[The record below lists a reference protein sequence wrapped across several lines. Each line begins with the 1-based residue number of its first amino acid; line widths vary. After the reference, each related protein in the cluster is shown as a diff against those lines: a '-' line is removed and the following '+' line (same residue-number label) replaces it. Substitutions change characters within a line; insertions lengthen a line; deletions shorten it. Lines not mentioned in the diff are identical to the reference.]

1 MSEKEIE
8 LRSEEVQEVMGHMP
22 NWILRWGITLFLVI
36 IIILLVGSFFFRYP
50 DTITATM
57 TLTSDN
63 PSVQVIARTNGHLTH
78 LYIEDK
84 QEVEKGDYLAVI
96 ENTAVTEDILQ
107 LRNTLIPVVNQP
119 DSALLLFNSEKELKL
134 GNAQSLYTSFM
145 RSLYDYKNYKVLNY
159 YPQKIN
165 SLRKQ
170 ISKYEIYHRNL
181 IGQEQIQQEQYRI
194 GKKQYERDSILFEE
208 GILAAADLE
217 VSRTQ
222 LLQRRTA
229 YEQLKASIDNL
240 QIQIGDLETD
250 ILDYELQRAE
260 KEKVL
265 YQNYSVAAEQLLN
278 EINNWELNYVLK
290 ASVSGTVS
298 FTQIRHVNQYVT
310 ANEIVFNIVPGKNEQ
325 LIGKALLPA
334 QRSGKVKVGQRVII
348 RFTNYP
354 DQEFGIVNGKV
365 SSISLVPNQNNYM
378 IEILLPDGLHTN
390 YKKELPFSPE
400 MEAQADIVTDDLRLI
415 ERFFMPLK
423 KIFKEGFDTEE
434 DVLANPQLS

>member
-1 MSEKEIE
+1 MPEKDIE

-22 NWILRWGITLFLVI
+22 SWILRWGITLFFVI
-36 IIILLVGSFFFRYP
+36 ILTLLIGSFFFRYP

-63 PSVQVIARTNGHLTH
+63 PAVQIIARANGRLTS

-84 QEVEKGDYLAVI
+84 QKVGSGDYLAVI

-107 LRNTLIPVVNQP
+107 LRNTLIPIVNEP
-119 DSALLLFNSEKELKL
+119 DTALLFFNAERELKL
-134 GNAQSLYTSFM
+134 GNAQSLYTNFL
-145 RSLYDYKNYKVLNY
+145 RSLYDFKNYKVLNY

-170 ISKYEIYHRNL
+170 IGKYEVYHRNL
-181 IGQEQIQQEQYRI
+181 IGQLQIQQEQYEI
-194 GKKQYERDSILFEE
+194 GKKQYDRDSILFEE

-217 VSRTQ
+217 VTRTQ
-222 LLQRRTA
+222 LLQKRTV

-240 QIQIGDLETD
+240 QIQIGDLEAD
-250 ILDYELQRAE
+250 ILDYELQQAE

-290 ASVSGTVS
+290 ASVSGIVS
-298 FTQIRHVNQYVT
+298 FTQIRYVNQYVT
-310 ANEIVFNIVPGKNEQ
+310 ANEIVFNIVPGEKEQ
-325 LIGKALLPA
+325 LIGKAMLPA

-348 RFTNYP
+348 RFTSYP
-354 DQEFGIVNGKV
+354 DQEFGIVKGQV

-400 MEAQADIVTDDLRLI
+400 MEAQADIITDDLRLI

-423 KIFKEGFDTEE
+423 KIFKEGFESQPEKIADN
-434 DVLANPQLS
+434 LL

>member
-1 MSEKEIE
+1 MPEKDIE

-22 NWILRWGITLFLVI
+22 SWILRWGITLFFVI
-36 IIILLVGSFFFRYP
+36 ILTLLIGSFFFRYP

-63 PSVQVIARTNGHLTH
+63 PAVQIIARANGRLTS

-84 QEVEKGDYLAVI
+84 QKVGSGDYLAVI

-107 LRNTLIPVVNQP
+107 LRNTLIPIVNEP
-119 DSALLLFNSEKELKL
+119 DTALLLFNVERELKL
-134 GNAQSLYTSFM
+134 GNAQSLYTNFL
-145 RSLYDYKNYKVLNY
+145 RSLYDFKNYKVLNY

-170 ISKYEIYHRNL
+170 IGKYEVYHRNL
-181 IGQEQIQQEQYRI
+181 IGQLQIQQEQYEI
-194 GKKQYERDSILFEE
+194 GKKQYDRDSILFEE

-217 VSRTQ
+217 VTRTQ
-222 LLQRRTA
+222 LLQKRTV

-240 QIQIGDLETD
+240 QIQIGDLEAD
-250 ILDYELQRAE
+250 ILDYELQQAE

-265 YQNYSVAAEQLLN
+265 YQNYSIAAEQLLN

-290 ASVSGTVS
+290 ASVSGIVS
-298 FTQIRHVNQYVT
+298 FTQIRYVNQYVT
-310 ANEIVFNIVPGKNEQ
+310 ANEIVFNIVPGEKEQ
-325 LIGKALLPA
+325 LIGKAMLPA

-348 RFTNYP
+348 RFTSYP
-354 DQEFGIVNGKV
+354 DQEFGIVKGQV

-400 MEAQADIVTDDLRLI
+400 MEAQADIITDDLRLI

-423 KIFKEGFDTEE
+423 KIFKEGFESQPEKIADN
-434 DVLANPQLS
+434 LL

>member
-1 MSEKEIE
+1 MPEKDIE

-22 NWILRWGITLFLVI
+22 SWILRWGITLFFVI
-36 IIILLVGSFFFRYP
+36 ILTLLIGSFFFRYP

-63 PSVQVIARTNGHLTH
+63 PAVQIIARANGRLTS

-84 QEVEKGDYLAVI
+84 QKVGSGDYLAVI

-107 LRNTLIPVVNQP
+107 LRNTLVPIVNEP
-119 DSALLLFNSEKELKL
+119 DTALLLFNAERELKL
-134 GNAQSLYTSFM
+134 GNAQSLYTNFL
-145 RSLYDYKNYKVLNY
+145 RSLYDFKNYKVLNY

-170 ISKYEIYHRNL
+170 IGKYEVYHRNL
-181 IGQEQIQQEQYRI
+181 IGQLQIQQEQYEI
-194 GKKQYERDSILFEE
+194 GKKQYDRDSILFEE

-217 VSRTQ
+217 VTRTQ
-222 LLQRRTA
+222 LLQKRTV

-240 QIQIGDLETD
+240 QIQIGDLEAD
-250 ILDYELQRAE
+250 ILDYELQQAE

-290 ASVSGTVS
+290 ASVSGIVS
-298 FTQIRHVNQYVT
+298 FTQIRYVNQYVT
-310 ANEIVFNIVPGKNEQ
+310 ANEIVFNIVPGEKEQ
-325 LIGKALLPA
+325 LIGKAMLPA

-348 RFTNYP
+348 RFTSYP
-354 DQEFGIVNGKV
+354 DQEFGIVKGQV

-378 IEILLPDGLHTN
+378 IEIMLPDGLHTN

-400 MEAQADIVTDDLRLI
+400 MEAQADIITDDLRLI

-423 KIFKEGFDTEE
+423 KIFKEGFESQPEKIADN
-434 DVLANPQLS
+434 LL

>member
-1 MSEKEIE
+1 
-8 LRSEEVQEVMGHMP
+8 
-22 NWILRWGITLFLVI
+22 
-36 IIILLVGSFFFRYP
+36 
-50 DTITATM
+50 M

-63 PSVQVIARTNGHLTH
+63 PAVQIIARANGRLTS

-84 QEVEKGDYLAVI
+84 QKVGSGDYLAVI

-107 LRNTLIPVVNQP
+107 LRNTLIPIVNEP
-119 DSALLLFNSEKELKL
+119 DTALLLFNVERELKL
-134 GNAQSLYTSFM
+134 GNAQSLYTNFL
-145 RSLYDYKNYKVLNY
+145 RSLYDFKNYKVLNY

-170 ISKYEIYHRNL
+170 IGKYEVYHRNL
-181 IGQEQIQQEQYRI
+181 IGHLQIQQEQYEI
-194 GKKQYERDSILFEE
+194 GKKQYDRDSILFEE

-217 VSRTQ
+217 VTRTQ
-222 LLQRRTA
+222 LLQKRTV
-229 YEQLKASIDNL
+229 YEQLKA
-240 QIQIGDLETD
+240 
-250 ILDYELQRAE
+250 YELQQAE

-290 ASVSGTVS
+290 ASVSGIVS
-298 FTQIRHVNQYVT
+298 FTQIRYVNQYVT
-310 ANEIVFNIVPGKNEQ
+310 ANEIVFNIVPGEKEQ
-325 LIGKALLPA
+325 LIGKAMLPA

-348 RFTNYP
+348 RFTSYP
-354 DQEFGIVNGKV
+354 DQEFGIVKGQV

-400 MEAQADIVTDDLRLI
+400 MEAQADIITDDLRLI

-423 KIFKEGFDTEE
+423 KIFKEGFESQPEKIADN
-434 DVLANPQLS
+434 LL

>member
-1 MSEKEIE
+1 MPEKDIE

-22 NWILRWGITLFLVI
+22 SWILRWGITLFFVI
-36 IIILLVGSFFFRYP
+36 ILTLLIGSFFFRYP

-63 PSVQVIARTNGHLTH
+63 PAVQIIARANGRLTS

-84 QEVEKGDYLAVI
+84 QKVGSGDYLAVI

-107 LRNTLIPVVNQP
+107 LRNTLVPIVNEP
-119 DSALLLFNSEKELKL
+119 DTALLLFNAERELKL
-134 GNAQSLYTSFM
+134 GNAQSLYTNFL
-145 RSLYDYKNYKVLNY
+145 RSLYDFKNYKVLNY

-165 SLRKQ
+165 SLIKQ
-170 ISKYEIYHRNL
+170 IGKYEVYHRNL
-181 IGQEQIQQEQYRI
+181 IGQLQIQQEQYEI
-194 GKKQYERDSILFEE
+194 GKKQYDRDSILFEE

-217 VSRTQ
+217 VTRTQ
-222 LLQRRTA
+222 LLQKRTV

-240 QIQIGDLETD
+240 QIQIGDLEAD
-250 ILDYELQRAE
+250 ILDYELQQAE

-290 ASVSGTVS
+290 ASVSGIVS
-298 FTQIRHVNQYVT
+298 FTQIRYVNQYVT
-310 ANEIVFNIVPGKNEQ
+310 ANEIVFNIVPGEKEQ
-325 LIGKALLPA
+325 LIGKAMLPA

-348 RFTNYP
+348 RFTSYP
-354 DQEFGIVNGKV
+354 DQEFGIVKGQV

-400 MEAQADIVTDDLRLI
+400 MEAQADIITDDLRLI

-423 KIFKEGFDTEE
+423 KIFKEGFESQPEKIADN
-434 DVLANPQLS
+434 LL

>member
-1 MSEKEIE
+1 MPEKDIE

-22 NWILRWGITLFLVI
+22 SWILRWGITLFFVI
-36 IIILLVGSFFFRYP
+36 ILTLLIGSFFFRYP

-63 PSVQVIARTNGHLTH
+63 PAVRIIARANGRLTS

-84 QEVEKGDYLAVI
+84 QKVGSGDYLAVI

-107 LRNTLIPVVNQP
+107 LRNTLVPIVNEP
-119 DSALLLFNSEKELKL
+119 DTALLLFNAERELKL
-134 GNAQSLYTSFM
+134 GNAQSLYTNFL
-145 RSLYDYKNYKVLNY
+145 RSLYDFKNYKVLNY

-170 ISKYEIYHRNL
+170 IGKYEVYHRNL
-181 IGQEQIQQEQYRI
+181 IGQLQIQQEQYEI
-194 GKKQYERDSILFEE
+194 GKKQYDRDSILFEE

-217 VSRTQ
+217 VTRTQ
-222 LLQRRTA
+222 LLQKRTV

-240 QIQIGDLETD
+240 QIQIGDLEAD
-250 ILDYELQRAE
+250 ILDYELQQAE

-290 ASVSGTVS
+290 ASVSGIVS
-298 FTQIRHVNQYVT
+298 FTQIRYVNQYVT
-310 ANEIVFNIVPGKNEQ
+310 ANEIVFNIVPGEKEQ
-325 LIGKALLPA
+325 LIGKAMLPA

-348 RFTNYP
+348 RFTSYP
-354 DQEFGIVNGKV
+354 DQEFGIVKGQV

-400 MEAQADIVTDDLRLI
+400 MEAQADIITDDLRLI

-423 KIFKEGFDTEE
+423 KIFKEGFESQPEKIADN
-434 DVLANPQLS
+434 LL

>member
-1 MSEKEIE
+1 MPEKDIE

-22 NWILRWGITLFLVI
+22 SWILRWGITLFFVI
-36 IIILLVGSFFFRYP
+36 ILTLLIGSFFFRYP

-63 PSVQVIARTNGHLTH
+63 PAVQIIARANGRLTS

-84 QEVEKGDYLAVI
+84 QKVGSGDYLAVI

-107 LRNTLIPVVNQP
+107 LRNTLIPIVNEP
-119 DSALLLFNSEKELKL
+119 DTALLFFNAERELKL
-134 GNAQSLYTSFM
+134 GNAQSLYTNFL
-145 RSLYDYKNYKVLNY
+145 RSLYDFKNYNVLNY

-170 ISKYEIYHRNL
+170 IGKYEVYHRNL
-181 IGQEQIQQEQYRI
+181 IGQLQIQQEQYEI
-194 GKKQYERDSILFEE
+194 GKKQYDRDSILFEE

-217 VSRTQ
+217 VTRTQ
-222 LLQRRTA
+222 LLQKRTV

-240 QIQIGDLETD
+240 QIQIGDLEAD
-250 ILDYELQRAE
+250 ILDYELQQAE

-290 ASVSGTVS
+290 ASVSGIVS
-298 FTQIRHVNQYVT
+298 FTQIRYVNQYVT
-310 ANEIVFNIVPGKNEQ
+310 ANEIVFNIVPREKEQ
-325 LIGKALLPA
+325 LIGKAMLPA

-348 RFTNYP
+348 RFTSYP
-354 DQEFGIVNGKV
+354 DQEFGIVKGQV

-378 IEILLPDGLHTN
+378 IEILLPEGLHTN

-400 MEAQADIVTDDLRLI
+400 MEAQADIITDDLRLI

-423 KIFKEGFDTEE
+423 KIFKEGFESQPEKIADN
-434 DVLANPQLS
+434 LL

>member
-1 MSEKEIE
+1 MPEKDIE

-22 NWILRWGITLFLVI
+22 SWILRWGITLFFVI
-36 IIILLVGSFFFRYP
+36 ILTLLIGSFFFRYP

-63 PSVQVIARTNGHLTH
+63 PAVQIIARANGRLTS

-84 QEVEKGDYLAVI
+84 QKVGSGDYLAVI

-107 LRNTLIPVVNQP
+107 LRNTLIPIVNEP
-119 DSALLLFNSEKELKL
+119 DTALLFFNAERELKL
-134 GNAQSLYTSFM
+134 GNAQSLYTNFL
-145 RSLYDYKNYKVLNY
+145 RSLYDFKNYKVLNY

-170 ISKYEIYHRNL
+170 IGKYEVYHRNL
-181 IGQEQIQQEQYRI
+181 VGQLQIQQEQYEI
-194 GKKQYERDSILFEE
+194 GKKQYDRDSILFEE

-217 VSRTQ
+217 VTRTQ
-222 LLQRRTA
+222 LLQKRTV

-240 QIQIGDLETD
+240 QIQIGDLEAD
-250 ILDYELQRAE
+250 ILDYELQQAE

-290 ASVSGTVS
+290 ASVSGIVS
-298 FTQIRHVNQYVT
+298 FTQIRYVNQYVT
-310 ANEIVFNIVPGKNEQ
+310 ANEIVFNIVPGEKEQ
-325 LIGKALLPA
+325 LIGKAMLPA

-348 RFTNYP
+348 RFTSYP
-354 DQEFGIVNGKV
+354 DQEFGIVKGQV

-400 MEAQADIVTDDLRLI
+400 MEAQADIITDDLRLI

-423 KIFKEGFDTEE
+423 KIFKEGFESQPEKIADN
-434 DVLANPQLS
+434 LL

>member
-1 MSEKEIE
+1 MPEKDIE

-22 NWILRWGITLFLVI
+22 SWILRWGITLFFVI
-36 IIILLVGSFFFRYP
+36 ILTLLIGSFFFRYP

-63 PSVQVIARTNGHLTH
+63 PAVQIIARANGRLTS

-84 QEVEKGDYLAVI
+84 QKVGSGDYLAVI

-107 LRNTLIPVVNQP
+107 LRNTLVPIVNEP
-119 DSALLLFNSEKELKL
+119 DTALLLFNAERELKL
-134 GNAQSLYTSFM
+134 GNAQSLYTNFL
-145 RSLYDYKNYKVLNY
+145 RSLHDFKNYKVLNY

-170 ISKYEIYHRNL
+170 IGKYEVYHRNL
-181 IGQEQIQQEQYRI
+181 IGQLQIQQEQYEI
-194 GKKQYERDSILFEE
+194 GKKQYDRDSILFEE

-217 VSRTQ
+217 VTRTQ
-222 LLQRRTA
+222 LLQKRTV

-240 QIQIGDLETD
+240 QIQIGDLEAD
-250 ILDYELQRAE
+250 ILDYELQQAE

-290 ASVSGTVS
+290 ASVSGIVS
-298 FTQIRHVNQYVT
+298 FTQIRYVNQYVT
-310 ANEIVFNIVPGKNEQ
+310 ANEIVFNIVPGEKEQ
-325 LIGKALLPA
+325 LIGKAMLPA

-348 RFTNYP
+348 RFTSYP
-354 DQEFGIVNGKV
+354 DQEFGIVKGQV

-400 MEAQADIVTDDLRLI
+400 MEAQADIITDDLRLI

-423 KIFKEGFDTEE
+423 KIFKEGFESQPEKIADN
-434 DVLANPQLS
+434 LL

>member
-1 MSEKEIE
+1 MPEKDIE

-22 NWILRWGITLFLVI
+22 SWILRWGITLFFVI
-36 IIILLVGSFFFRYP
+36 ILTLLIGSFFFRYP

-63 PSVQVIARTNGHLTH
+63 PAVQIIARANGRLTS

-84 QEVEKGDYLAVI
+84 QKVGSGDYLAVI

-107 LRNTLIPVVNQP
+107 LRNTLIPIVNEP
-119 DSALLLFNSEKELKL
+119 DTALLFFNAERELKL
-134 GNAQSLYTSFM
+134 GNAQSLYTNFL
-145 RSLYDYKNYKVLNY
+145 RSLYDFKNYKVLNY

-170 ISKYEIYHRNL
+170 IGKYEVYHRNL
-181 IGQEQIQQEQYRI
+181 IGQLQIQQEQYEI
-194 GKKQYERDSILFEE
+194 GKKQYDRDSILFEE

-217 VSRTQ
+217 VTRTQ
-222 LLQRRTA
+222 LLQKRTV

-240 QIQIGDLETD
+240 QIQIGDLEAD
-250 ILDYELQRAE
+250 ILDYELQQAE

-290 ASVSGTVS
+290 ASVSGIVS
-298 FTQIRHVNQYVT
+298 FTQIRYVNQYVT
-310 ANEIVFNIVPGKNEQ
+310 ANEIVFNIVPGEKEQ
-325 LIGKALLPA
+325 LIGKAMLPA

-348 RFTNYP
+348 RFTSYP
-354 DQEFGIVNGKV
+354 DQEFGIVKGQV

-400 MEAQADIVTDDLRLI
+400 MEAQADIITDDLRLI

-423 KIFKEGFDTEE
+423 KIFREGFESQPEKIADN
-434 DVLANPQLS
+434 LL

>member
-1 MSEKEIE
+1 MPEKDIE

-22 NWILRWGITLFLVI
+22 SWILRWGITLFFVI
-36 IIILLVGSFFFRYP
+36 ILTLLIGSFFFRYP

-63 PSVQVIARTNGHLTH
+63 PAVQIIARANGRLTS

-84 QEVEKGDYLAVI
+84 QKVGSGDYLAVI

-107 LRNTLIPVVNQP
+107 LRNTLIPIVNEP
-119 DSALLLFNSEKELKL
+119 DTALLLFNAERELKL
-134 GNAQSLYTSFM
+134 GNAQSLYTNFL
-145 RSLYDYKNYKVLNY
+145 RSLYDFKNYKVLNY

-170 ISKYEIYHRNL
+170 IGKYEVYHRNL
-181 IGQEQIQQEQYRI
+181 IGQLQIQQEQYEI
-194 GKKQYERDSILFEE
+194 GKKQYDRDSILFEE

-217 VSRTQ
+217 VTRTQ
-222 LLQRRTA
+222 LLQKRTV

-240 QIQIGDLETD
+240 QIQIGDLEAD
-250 ILDYELQRAE
+250 ILDYELQQAE

-290 ASVSGTVS
+290 ASVSGIVS
-298 FTQIRHVNQYVT
+298 FTQIRYVNQYVT
-310 ANEIVFNIVPGKNEQ
+310 ANEIVFNIVPGEKEQ
-325 LIGKALLPA
+325 LIGKAMLPA
-334 QRSGKVKVGQRVII
+334 QRSGKVKVGQWVII
-348 RFTNYP
+348 RFTSYP
-354 DQEFGIVNGKV
+354 DQEFGIVKGQV

-400 MEAQADIVTDDLRLI
+400 MEAQADIITDDLRLI

-423 KIFKEGFDTEE
+423 KIFKEGFESQPEKIADN
-434 DVLANPQLS
+434 LL

>member
-1 MSEKEIE
+1 MPEKDIE

-22 NWILRWGITLFLVI
+22 SWILRWGITLFFVI
-36 IIILLVGSFFFRYP
+36 ILTLLIGSFFFRYP

-63 PSVQVIARTNGHLTH
+63 PAVQIIARANGRLTS

-84 QEVEKGDYLAVI
+84 QKVGSGDYLAVI

-107 LRNTLIPVVNQP
+107 LRNTLVPIVNEP
-119 DSALLLFNSEKELKL
+119 DTALLLFNAERELKL
-134 GNAQSLYTSFM
+134 GNAQSLYTNFL
-145 RSLYDYKNYKVLNY
+145 RSLYDFKNYKVLNY

-170 ISKYEIYHRNL
+170 IGKYEVYHRNL
-181 IGQEQIQQEQYRI
+181 IGQLQIQQEQYEI
-194 GKKQYERDSILFEE
+194 GKKQYDRDSILFEE

-217 VSRTQ
+217 VTRTQ
-222 LLQRRTA
+222 LLQKRTV

-240 QIQIGDLETD
+240 QIQIGDLEAD
-250 ILDYELQRAE
+250 ILDYELQQAE

-290 ASVSGTVS
+290 ASVSVIVS
-298 FTQIRHVNQYVT
+298 FTQIRYVNQYVT
-310 ANEIVFNIVPGKNEQ
+310 ANEIVFNIVPGEKEQ
-325 LIGKALLPA
+325 LIGKAMLPA

-348 RFTNYP
+348 RFTSYP
-354 DQEFGIVNGKV
+354 DQEFGIVKGQV

-400 MEAQADIVTDDLRLI
+400 MEAQADIITDDLRLI

-423 KIFKEGFDTEE
+423 KIFKEGFESQPEKIADN
-434 DVLANPQLS
+434 LL

>member
-1 MSEKEIE
+1 MPEKDIE

-22 NWILRWGITLFLVI
+22 SWILRWGITLFFVI
-36 IIILLVGSFFFRYP
+36 ILTLLIGSFFFRYP

-63 PSVQVIARTNGHLTH
+63 PAVQIIARANGRLTS

-84 QEVEKGDYLAVI
+84 QKVGSGDYLAVI

-107 LRNTLIPVVNQP
+107 LRNTLIPIVNEP
-119 DSALLLFNSEKELKL
+119 DTALLFFNAERELKL
-134 GNAQSLYTSFM
+134 GNAQSLYTNFL
-145 RSLYDYKNYKVLNY
+145 RSLYDFKNYKVLNY

-170 ISKYEIYHRNL
+170 IGKYEVYHRNL
-181 IGQEQIQQEQYRI
+181 IGQLQIQQEQYEI
-194 GKKQYERDSILFEE
+194 GKKQYDRDSILFEE

-217 VSRTQ
+217 VTRTQ
-222 LLQRRTA
+222 LLQKRTV

-240 QIQIGDLETD
+240 QIQIGDLEAD
-250 ILDYELQRAE
+250 ILDYELQQAE

-290 ASVSGTVS
+290 ASVSGIVS
-298 FTQIRHVNQYVT
+298 FTQIRYVNQYVT
-310 ANEIVFNIVPGKNEQ
+310 ANEIVFNIVPGEKEQ
-325 LIGKALLPA
+325 LIGKAMLPA

-348 RFTNYP
+348 RFTSYP
-354 DQEFGIVNGKV
+354 DQEFGIVKGQV

-400 MEAQADIVTDDLRLI
+400 MEAQADIITDDLRLI

-423 KIFKEGFDTEE
+423 KIFKEGFESQPE
-434 DVLANPQLS
+434 KIANNLL

>member
-1 MSEKEIE
+1 MPEKDIE

-22 NWILRWGITLFLVI
+22 SWILRWGITLFFVI
-36 IIILLVGSFFFRYP
+36 ILTLLIGSFFFRYP

-63 PSVQVIARTNGHLTH
+63 PAVQIIARANGRLTS

-84 QEVEKGDYLAVI
+84 QKVGSGDYLAVI

-107 LRNTLIPVVNQP
+107 LRNTLIPIVNEP
-119 DSALLLFNSEKELKL
+119 DTALLLFNAERELKL
-134 GNAQSLYTSFM
+134 GNAQSLYTNFL
-145 RSLYDYKNYKVLNY
+145 RSLYDFKNYKVLNY

-170 ISKYEIYHRNL
+170 IGKYEVYHRNL
-181 IGQEQIQQEQYRI
+181 IGQLQIQQEQYEI
-194 GKKQYERDSILFEE
+194 GKKQYDRDSILFEE

-217 VSRTQ
+217 VTRTQ
-222 LLQRRTA
+222 LLQKRTV

-240 QIQIGDLETD
+240 QIQIGDLEAD
-250 ILDYELQRAE
+250 ILDYELQQAE

-290 ASVSGTVS
+290 ASVSGIVS
-298 FTQIRHVNQYVT
+298 FTQIRYVNQYVT
-310 ANEIVFNIVPGKNEQ
+310 ANEIVFNIVPGEKEQ
-325 LIGKALLPA
+325 LIGKAMLPA

-348 RFTNYP
+348 RFTSYP
-354 DQEFGIVNGKV
+354 DQEFGIVKGQV

-400 MEAQADIVTDDLRLI
+400 MEAQADIITDDLRLI

-423 KIFKEGFDTEE
+423 KIFKEGFESQPEKIADN
-434 DVLANPQLS
+434 LL

>member
-1 MSEKEIE
+1 MPEKDIE

-22 NWILRWGITLFLVI
+22 SWILRWGITLFFVI
-36 IIILLVGSFFFRYP
+36 ILTLLIGSFFFRYP

-63 PSVQVIARTNGHLTH
+63 PAVQIIARANGRLTS

-84 QEVEKGDYLAVI
+84 QKVGSGDYLAVI

-107 LRNTLIPVVNQP
+107 LRNTLIPIVNEP
-119 DSALLLFNSEKELKL
+119 DTALLLFNVERELKL
-134 GNAQSLYTSFM
+134 GNAQSLYTNFL
-145 RSLYDYKNYKVLNY
+145 RSLYDFKNYKVLNY

-170 ISKYEIYHRNL
+170 IGKYEVYHRNL
-181 IGQEQIQQEQYRI
+181 IGQLQIQQEQYEI
-194 GKKQYERDSILFEE
+194 GKKQYDRDSILFEE

-217 VSRTQ
+217 VTRTQ
-222 LLQRRTA
+222 LLQKRTV

-240 QIQIGDLETD
+240 QIQIGDLEAD
-250 ILDYELQRAE
+250 ILDYELQQAE

-290 ASVSGTVS
+290 ASVSGIVS
-298 FTQIRHVNQYVT
+298 FTQIRYVNQYVT
-310 ANEIVFNIVPGKNEQ
+310 ANEIVFNIVPGEKEQ
-325 LIGKALLPA
+325 LIGKAMLPA

-348 RFTNYP
+348 RFTSYP
-354 DQEFGIVNGKV
+354 DQEFGIVKGQV

-400 MEAQADIVTDDLRLI
+400 MEAQADIITDDLRLI

-423 KIFKEGFDTEE
+423 KIFKEGFESQPEKIADN
-434 DVLANPQLS
+434 LL

>member
-1 MSEKEIE
+1 MPEKDIE

-22 NWILRWGITLFLVI
+22 SWILRWGITLFFVI
-36 IIILLVGSFFFRYP
+36 ILTLLIGSFFFRYP

-63 PSVQVIARTNGHLTH
+63 PAVQIIARANGRLTS

-84 QEVEKGDYLAVI
+84 QKVGSGDYLAVI

-107 LRNTLIPVVNQP
+107 LRNTLIPIVNEP
-119 DSALLLFNSEKELKL
+119 DTPLLLFNVERELKL
-134 GNAQSLYTSFM
+134 GNAQSLYTNFL
-145 RSLYDYKNYKVLNY
+145 RSLYDFKNYKVLNY

-170 ISKYEIYHRNL
+170 IGKYEVYHRNL
-181 IGQEQIQQEQYRI
+181 IGQLQIQQEQYEI
-194 GKKQYERDSILFEE
+194 GKKQYDRDSILFEE

-217 VSRTQ
+217 VTRTQ
-222 LLQRRTA
+222 LLQKRTV

-240 QIQIGDLETD
+240 QIQIGDLEAD
-250 ILDYELQRAE
+250 ILDYELQQAE

-290 ASVSGTVS
+290 ASVSGIVS
-298 FTQIRHVNQYVT
+298 FTQIRYVNQYVT
-310 ANEIVFNIVPGKNEQ
+310 ANEIVFNIVPGEKEQ
-325 LIGKALLPA
+325 LIGKAMLPA

-348 RFTNYP
+348 RFTSYP
-354 DQEFGIVNGKV
+354 DQEFGIVKGQV

-400 MEAQADIVTDDLRLI
+400 MEAQADIITDDLRLI

-423 KIFKEGFDTEE
+423 KIFKEGFESQPEKIADN
-434 DVLANPQLS
+434 LL

>member
-1 MSEKEIE
+1 MPEKDIE

-22 NWILRWGITLFLVI
+22 SWILRWGITLFFVI
-36 IIILLVGSFFFRYP
+36 ILTLLLGSLFFRYP

-63 PSVQVIARTNGHLTH
+63 PAVQIIARANGRLTS

-84 QEVEKGDYLAVI
+84 QKVGSGDYLAVI

-107 LRNTLIPVVNQP
+107 LRNTLVPIVNEP
-119 DSALLLFNSEKELKL
+119 DTALLLFNAERELKL
-134 GNAQSLYTSFM
+134 GNAQSLYTNFL
-145 RSLYDYKNYKVLNY
+145 RSLYDFKNYKVLNY

-170 ISKYEIYHRNL
+170 IGKYEVYHRNL
-181 IGQEQIQQEQYRI
+181 IGQLQIQQEQYEI
-194 GKKQYERDSILFEE
+194 GKKQYDRDSILFEE

-217 VSRTQ
+217 VTRTQ
-222 LLQRRTA
+222 LLQKRTV

-240 QIQIGDLETD
+240 QIQIGDLEAD
-250 ILDYELQRAE
+250 ILDYELQQAE

-290 ASVSGTVS
+290 ASVSGIVS
-298 FTQIRHVNQYVT
+298 FTQIRYVNQYVT
-310 ANEIVFNIVPGKNEQ
+310 ANEIVFNIVPGEKEQ
-325 LIGKALLPA
+325 LIGKAMLPA

-348 RFTNYP
+348 RFTSYP
-354 DQEFGIVNGKV
+354 DQEFGIVKGQV

-400 MEAQADIVTDDLRLI
+400 MEAQADIITDDLRLI

-423 KIFKEGFDTEE
+423 KIFKEGFESQPEKIADN
-434 DVLANPQLS
+434 LL

>member
-1 MSEKEIE
+1 MPEKDIE

-22 NWILRWGITLFLVI
+22 SWILRWGITLFFVI
-36 IIILLVGSFFFRYP
+36 ILTLLIGSFFFRYP

-63 PSVQVIARTNGHLTH
+63 PAVQIIARANGRLTS

-84 QEVEKGDYLAVI
+84 QKVESGDYLAVI

-107 LRNTLIPVVNQP
+107 LRNTLIPIVNEP
-119 DSALLLFNSEKELKL
+119 DTALLLFNAERELKL
-134 GNAQSLYTSFM
+134 GNAQSLYTNFL
-145 RSLYDYKNYKVLNY
+145 RSLYDFKNYKVLNY

-170 ISKYEIYHRNL
+170 IGKYEVYHRNL
-181 IGQEQIQQEQYRI
+181 IGQLQIQQEQYEI
-194 GKKQYERDSILFEE
+194 GKKQYDRDSILFEE

-217 VSRTQ
+217 VTRTQ
-222 LLQRRTA
+222 LLQKRTV

-240 QIQIGDLETD
+240 QIQIGDLEAD
-250 ILDYELQRAE
+250 ILDYELQQAE

-290 ASVSGTVS
+290 ASVSGIVS
-298 FTQIRHVNQYVT
+298 FTQIWYVNQYVT
-310 ANEIVFNIVPGKNEQ
+310 ANEIVFNIVPGEKEQ
-325 LIGKALLPA
+325 LIGKAMLPA

-348 RFTNYP
+348 RFTSYP
-354 DQEFGIVNGKV
+354 DQEFGIVKGQV

-400 MEAQADIVTDDLRLI
+400 MEAQADIITDDLRLI

-423 KIFKEGFDTEE
+423 KIFKEGFESQPEKIADN
-434 DVLANPQLS
+434 LL

>member
-1 MSEKEIE
+1 MPEKDIE

-22 NWILRWGITLFLVI
+22 SWILRWGITLFFVI
-36 IIILLVGSFFFRYP
+36 ILTLLIGSFFFRYP

-63 PSVQVIARTNGHLTH
+63 PAVQIIARANGRLTS

-84 QEVEKGDYLAVI
+84 QKVGSGDYLAVI

-107 LRNTLIPVVNQP
+107 LRNTLIPIVNEP
-119 DSALLLFNSEKELKL
+119 DTALLLFNAERELKL
-134 GNAQSLYTSFM
+134 GNAQSLYTNFL
-145 RSLYDYKNYKVLNY
+145 RSLYDFKNYKVLNY

-170 ISKYEIYHRNL
+170 ISKYEVYHRNL
-181 IGQEQIQQEQYRI
+181 IGQLQIQQEQYEI
-194 GKKQYERDSILFEE
+194 GKKQYDRDSILFEE

-217 VSRTQ
+217 VTRTQ
-222 LLQRRTA
+222 LLQKRTV

-240 QIQIGDLETD
+240 QIQIGDLEAD
-250 ILDYELQRAE
+250 ILDYELQQAE

-290 ASVSGTVS
+290 ASVSGIVS
-298 FTQIRHVNQYVT
+298 FTQIRYVNQYVT
-310 ANEIVFNIVPGKNEQ
+310 ANEIVFNIVPGEKEQ
-325 LIGKALLPA
+325 LIGKAMLPA

-348 RFTNYP
+348 RFTSYP
-354 DQEFGIVNGKV
+354 DQEFGIVKGQV

-400 MEAQADIVTDDLRLI
+400 MEAQADIITDDLRLI

-423 KIFKEGFDTEE
+423 KIFKEGFESQPEKIADN
-434 DVLANPQLS
+434 LL

>member
-1 MSEKEIE
+1 MPEKDIE

-22 NWILRWGITLFLVI
+22 SWILRWGITLFFVI
-36 IIILLVGSFFFRYP
+36 ILTLLIGSFFFRYP

-63 PSVQVIARTNGHLTH
+63 PAVQIIARANGRLTS

-84 QEVEKGDYLAVI
+84 QKVGSGDYLAVI

-107 LRNTLIPVVNQP
+107 LRNTLVPIVNEP
-119 DSALLLFNSEKELKL
+119 DTALLLFNAERELKL
-134 GNAQSLYTSFM
+134 GNAQSLYTNFL
-145 RSLYDYKNYKVLNY
+145 RSLYDFKNYKVLNY

-170 ISKYEIYHRNL
+170 IGKYEVYHRNL
-181 IGQEQIQQEQYRI
+181 IGQLQIQQEQYEI
-194 GKKQYERDSILFEE
+194 GKKQYDRDSILFEE

-217 VSRTQ
+217 VTRTQ
-222 LLQRRTA
+222 LLQKRTV

-240 QIQIGDLETD
+240 QIQIGDLEAD
-250 ILDYELQRAE
+250 ILDYELQQAE

-290 ASVSGTVS
+290 ASVSGIVS
-298 FTQIRHVNQYVT
+298 FTQIRYVNQYVT
-310 ANEIVFNIVPGKNEQ
+310 ANEIVFNIVPGEKEQ
-325 LIGKALLPA
+325 LIGKAMLPA

-348 RFTNYP
+348 RFTSYP
-354 DQEFGIVNGKV
+354 DQEFGIVKGQV

-400 MEAQADIVTDDLRLI
+400 MEAQADIITDDLRLI

-423 KIFKEGFDTEE
+423 KIFKEGFESQPEKIADN
-434 DVLANPQLS
+434 LF

>member
-1 MSEKEIE
+1 MPEKDIE

-22 NWILRWGITLFLVI
+22 SWILRWGITLFFVI
-36 IIILLVGSFFFRYP
+36 ILTLLIGSFFFRYP

-63 PSVQVIARTNGHLTH
+63 PAVQIIARANGRLTS

-84 QEVEKGDYLAVI
+84 QKVGSGDYLAVI

-107 LRNTLIPVVNQP
+107 LRNTLIPIVNEP
-119 DSALLLFNSEKELKL
+119 DTALLFFNAERELKL
-134 GNAQSLYTSFM
+134 GNAQSLYTNFL
-145 RSLYDYKNYKVLNY
+145 RSLYDFKNYKVLNY

-170 ISKYEIYHRNL
+170 IGKYEVYHRNL
-181 IGQEQIQQEQYRI
+181 VGQLQIQQEQYEI
-194 GKKQYERDSILFEE
+194 GKKQYDRDSILFEE

-217 VSRTQ
+217 VTRTQ
-222 LLQRRTA
+222 LLQKRTV
-229 YEQLKASIDNL
+229 YEQLKASVDNL
-240 QIQIGDLETD
+240 QIQIGDLEAD
-250 ILDYELQRAE
+250 ILDYELQQAE

-290 ASVSGTVS
+290 ASVSGIVS
-298 FTQIRHVNQYVT
+298 FTQIRYVNQYVT
-310 ANEIVFNIVPGKNEQ
+310 ANEIVFNIVPGEKEQ
-325 LIGKALLPA
+325 LIGKAMLPA

-348 RFTNYP
+348 RFTSYP
-354 DQEFGIVNGKV
+354 DQEFGIVKGQV

-400 MEAQADIVTDDLRLI
+400 MEAQADIITDDLRLI

-423 KIFKEGFDTEE
+423 KIFKEGFESQPEKIADN
-434 DVLANPQLS
+434 LL

>member
-1 MSEKEIE
+1 MPEKDIE

-22 NWILRWGITLFLVI
+22 SWILRWGITLFFVI
-36 IIILLVGSFFFRYP
+36 ILTLLIGSFFFRYP

-63 PSVQVIARTNGHLTH
+63 PAVQIIARANGRLTS

-84 QEVEKGDYLAVI
+84 QKVGSGDYLAVI

-107 LRNTLIPVVNQP
+107 LRNTLIPIVNEP
-119 DSALLLFNSEKELKL
+119 DTALLLFNVERELKL
-134 GNAQSLYTSFM
+134 GNAQSLYTNFL
-145 RSLYDYKNYKVLNY
+145 RSLYDFKNYKVLYY

-170 ISKYEIYHRNL
+170 IGKYEVYHRNL
-181 IGQEQIQQEQYRI
+181 IGQLQIQQEQYEI
-194 GKKQYERDSILFEE
+194 GKKQYDRDSILFEE

-217 VSRTQ
+217 VTRTQ
-222 LLQRRTA
+222 LLQKRTV

-240 QIQIGDLETD
+240 QIQIGDLEAD
-250 ILDYELQRAE
+250 ILDYELQQAE

-290 ASVSGTVS
+290 ASVSGIVS
-298 FTQIRHVNQYVT
+298 FTQIRYVNQYVT
-310 ANEIVFNIVPGKNEQ
+310 ANEIVFNIVPGEKEQ
-325 LIGKALLPA
+325 LIGKAMLPA

-348 RFTNYP
+348 RFTSYP
-354 DQEFGIVNGKV
+354 DQEFGIVKGQV

-400 MEAQADIVTDDLRLI
+400 MEAQADIITDDLRLI

-423 KIFKEGFDTEE
+423 KIFKEGFESQPEKIADN
-434 DVLANPQLS
+434 LL

>member
-1 MSEKEIE
+1 MPEKDIE

-22 NWILRWGITLFLVI
+22 SWILRWGITLFFVI
-36 IIILLVGSFFFRYP
+36 ILTLLIGSFFFRYP

-63 PSVQVIARTNGHLTH
+63 PAVQIIARANGRLTS

-84 QEVEKGDYLAVI
+84 QKVGSGDYLAVI

-107 LRNTLIPVVNQP
+107 LRNTLIPIVNEP
-119 DSALLLFNSEKELKL
+119 DTALLLFNVERELKL
-134 GNAQSLYTSFM
+134 GNAQSLYTNFL
-145 RSLYDYKNYKVLNY
+145 RSLYDFKNYKVLNY

-170 ISKYEIYHRNL
+170 IGKYEVYHRNL
-181 IGQEQIQQEQYRI
+181 IGQLQIQQEQYEI
-194 GKKQYERDSILFEE
+194 GKKQYDRDSILFEE

-217 VSRTQ
+217 VTRTQ
-222 LLQRRTA
+222 LLQKRTV
-229 YEQLKASIDNL
+229 YEQLKASIDNI
-240 QIQIGDLETD
+240 QIQIGDLEAD
-250 ILDYELQRAE
+250 ILDYELQQAE

-290 ASVSGTVS
+290 ASVSGIVS
-298 FTQIRHVNQYVT
+298 FTQIRYVNQYVT
-310 ANEIVFNIVPGKNEQ
+310 ANEIVFNIVPGEKEQ
-325 LIGKALLPA
+325 LIGKAMLPA

-348 RFTNYP
+348 RFTSYP
-354 DQEFGIVNGKV
+354 DQEFGIVKGQV

-400 MEAQADIVTDDLRLI
+400 MEAQADIITDDLRLI

-423 KIFKEGFDTEE
+423 KIFKEGFESQPEKIADN
-434 DVLANPQLS
+434 LL

>member
-1 MSEKEIE
+1 MPEKDIE

-22 NWILRWGITLFLVI
+22 SWILRWGITLFFVI
-36 IIILLVGSFFFRYP
+36 ILTLLIGSFFFRYP

-63 PSVQVIARTNGHLTH
+63 PAVQIIARANGRLTS

-84 QEVEKGDYLAVI
+84 QKVGSGDYLAII

-107 LRNTLIPVVNQP
+107 LRNTLIPIVNEP
-119 DSALLLFNSEKELKL
+119 DTALLFFNAERELKL
-134 GNAQSLYTSFM
+134 GNAQSLYTNFL
-145 RSLYDYKNYKVLNY
+145 RSLYDFKNYKVLNY

-170 ISKYEIYHRNL
+170 IGKYEVYHRNL
-181 IGQEQIQQEQYRI
+181 IGQLQIQQEQYEI
-194 GKKQYERDSILFEE
+194 GKKQYDRDSILFEE

-217 VSRTQ
+217 VTRTQ
-222 LLQRRTA
+222 LLQKRTV

-240 QIQIGDLETD
+240 QIQIGDLEAD
-250 ILDYELQRAE
+250 ILDYELQQAE

-290 ASVSGTVS
+290 ASVSGIVS
-298 FTQIRHVNQYVT
+298 FTQIRYVNQYVT
-310 ANEIVFNIVPGKNEQ
+310 ANEIVFNIVPGEKEQ
-325 LIGKALLPA
+325 LIGKAMLPA

-348 RFTNYP
+348 RFTSYP
-354 DQEFGIVNGKV
+354 DQEFGIVKGQV

-400 MEAQADIVTDDLRLI
+400 MEAQADIITDDLRLI

-423 KIFKEGFDTEE
+423 KIFKEGFESQPEKIADN
-434 DVLANPQLS
+434 LL

>member
-1 MSEKEIE
+1 MPEKDIE

-22 NWILRWGITLFLVI
+22 SWILRWGITLFFVI
-36 IIILLVGSFFFRYP
+36 ILTLLIGSFFFRYP

-63 PSVQVIARTNGHLTH
+63 PAVQIIARANGRLTS

-84 QEVEKGDYLAVI
+84 QKVGSGDYLAVI

-107 LRNTLIPVVNQP
+107 LRNTLIPIVNEP
-119 DSALLLFNSEKELKL
+119 DTALLLFNVERELKL
-134 GNAQSLYTSFM
+134 GNAQSLYTNFL
-145 RSLYDYKNYKVLNY
+145 RSLYDFKNYKVLNY

-170 ISKYEIYHRNL
+170 IGKYEVYHRNL
-181 IGQEQIQQEQYRI
+181 IGQLQIQQEQYEI
-194 GKKQYERDSILFEE
+194 GKKQYDRDSILFEE

-217 VSRTQ
+217 VTRTQ
-222 LLQRRTA
+222 LLQKRTV

-240 QIQIGDLETD
+240 QIQIGDLEAD
-250 ILDYELQRAE
+250 ILDYELQQAE

-290 ASVSGTVS
+290 ASVSGIVS
-298 FTQIRHVNQYVT
+298 FTQIRYVNQYVT
-310 ANEIVFNIVPGKNEQ
+310 ANEIVFNIVPGEKEQ
-325 LIGKALLPA
+325 LIGKAMLPA

-348 RFTNYP
+348 RFTSYP
-354 DQEFGIVNGKV
+354 DQEFGIVKGQV

-378 IEILLPDGLHTN
+378 IEILLPDGLHPN

-400 MEAQADIVTDDLRLI
+400 MEAQADIITDDLRLI

-423 KIFKEGFDTEE
+423 KIFKEGFESQPEKIADN
-434 DVLANPQLS
+434 LL

>member
-1 MSEKEIE
+1 MPEKDIE

-22 NWILRWGITLFLVI
+22 SWILRWGITLFFVI
-36 IIILLVGSFFFRYP
+36 ILTLLIGSFFFRYP

-63 PSVQVIARTNGHLTH
+63 PAVQIIARANGRLTS

-84 QEVEKGDYLAVI
+84 QKVGSGDYLAVI

-107 LRNTLIPVVNQP
+107 LRNTLVPIVNEP
-119 DSALLLFNSEKELKL
+119 DTALLLFNAERELKL
-134 GNAQSLYTSFM
+134 GNAQSLYTNFL
-145 RSLYDYKNYKVLNY
+145 RSLYDFKNYKVLNY

-170 ISKYEIYHRNL
+170 IGKYEVYHRNL
-181 IGQEQIQQEQYRI
+181 IGQLQIQQEQYEI
-194 GKKQYERDSILFEE
+194 GKKQYDRDSILFEE

-217 VSRTQ
+217 VTRTQ
-222 LLQRRTA
+222 LLQKRTV

-240 QIQIGDLETD
+240 QIQIGDLEAD
-250 ILDYELQRAE
+250 ILDYELQQAE

-290 ASVSGTVS
+290 ASVSGIVS
-298 FTQIRHVNQYVT
+298 FTQIRYVNQYVT
-310 ANEIVFNIVPGKNEQ
+310 ANEIVFNIVPGEKEQ
-325 LIGKALLPA
+325 LIGKAMLPA

-348 RFTNYP
+348 RFTSYP
-354 DQEFGIVNGKV
+354 DQEFGIVKGQV

-400 MEAQADIVTDDLRLI
+400 METQADIITDDLRLI

-423 KIFKEGFDTEE
+423 KIFKEGFESQPEKIADN
-434 DVLANPQLS
+434 LL

>member
-1 MSEKEIE
+1 MPEKDIE

-22 NWILRWGITLFLVI
+22 SWILRWGITLFFVI
-36 IIILLVGSFFFRYP
+36 ILTLLIGSFFFRYP

-63 PSVQVIARTNGHLTH
+63 PAVQIIARANGRLTS

-84 QEVEKGDYLAVI
+84 QKVGSGDYLAVI

-107 LRNTLIPVVNQP
+107 LRNTLIPIVNEP
-119 DSALLLFNSEKELKL
+119 DTALLLFNIERELKL
-134 GNAQSLYTSFM
+134 GNAQSLYTNFL
-145 RSLYDYKNYKVLNY
+145 RSLYDFKNYKVLNY

-170 ISKYEIYHRNL
+170 IGKYEVYHRNL
-181 IGQEQIQQEQYRI
+181 IGQLQIQQEQYEI
-194 GKKQYERDSILFEE
+194 GKKQYDRDSILFEE

-217 VSRTQ
+217 VTRTQ
-222 LLQRRTA
+222 LLQKRTV

-240 QIQIGDLETD
+240 QIQIGDLEAD
-250 ILDYELQRAE
+250 ILDYELQQAE

-290 ASVSGTVS
+290 ASVSGIVS
-298 FTQIRHVNQYVT
+298 FTQIRYVNQYVT
-310 ANEIVFNIVPGKNEQ
+310 ANEIVFNIVPGEKEQ
-325 LIGKALLPA
+325 LIGKAMLPA

-348 RFTNYP
+348 RFTSYP
-354 DQEFGIVNGKV
+354 DQEFGIVKGQV

-400 MEAQADIVTDDLRLI
+400 MEAQADIITDDLRLI

-423 KIFKEGFDTEE
+423 KIFKEGFESQPEKIADN
-434 DVLANPQLS
+434 LL

>member
-1 MSEKEIE
+1 MPENNIE
-8 LRSEEVQEVMGHMP
+8 LRSEEVQEVMGHLP
-22 NWILRWGITLFLVI
+22 GWILRWGITLFFVI
-36 IIILLVGSFFFRYP
+36 IITLLMGSFFFRYP
-50 DTITATM
+50 DTISATM

-63 PSVQVIARTNGHLTH
+63 PAVQIVARTNGRLTD
-78 LYIEDK
+78 LYIKDK
-84 QEVEKGDYLAVI
+84 QKVERGDYLAVI

-107 LRNTLIPVVNQP
+107 LRNTLIPVVSRP
-119 DSALLLFNSEKELKL
+119 DTALLLFNTEKEWKL
-134 GNAQSLYTSFM
+134 GNAQSLYTNFL
-145 RSLYDYKNYKVLNY
+145 RSLYDFKNYKVLNY

-181 IGQEQIQQEQYRI
+181 RGQERIQQEQYEI
-194 GKKQYERDSILFEE
+194 GRKQYERDSILFEE

-222 LLQRRTA
+222 LLQKRTT

-240 QIQIGDLETD
+240 KIQIGDLEAD
-250 ILDYELQRAE
+250 ILDYELQQAE

-290 ASVSGTVS
+290 ASVAGIVS
-298 FTQIRHVNQYVT
+298 FTQIRHVNQYVNT
-310 ANEIVFNIVPGKNEQ
+310 NEIVFNIVPGEKVQ
-325 LIGKALLPA
+325 LIGKAMLPA
-334 QRSGKVKVGQRVII
+334 QRSGKVKIGQRVII

-378 IEILLPDGLHTN
+378 IEILLPEGLRTN

-400 MEAQADIVTDDLRLI
+400 MEAQADIVTEDLRLI

-423 KIFKEGFDTEE
+423 KIFKEGFESQPENRT
-434 DVLANPQLS
+434 NKQFG

>member
-1 MSEKEIE
+1 MPEKDIE

-22 NWILRWGITLFLVI
+22 SWILRWGITLFFVI
-36 IIILLVGSFFFRYP
+36 ILTLLIGSFFFRYP

-63 PSVQVIARTNGHLTH
+63 PAVQIIARANGRLTS

-84 QEVEKGDYLAVI
+84 QKVGSGDYLAVI

-107 LRNTLIPVVNQP
+107 LRNTLIPIVNEP
-119 DSALLLFNSEKELKL
+119 DTALLLFNVERELKL
-134 GNAQSLYTSFM
+134 GNAQSLYTNFL
-145 RSLYDYKNYKVLNY
+145 RSLYYFKNYKVLNY

-170 ISKYEIYHRNL
+170 IGKYEVYHRNL
-181 IGQEQIQQEQYRI
+181 IGQLQIQQEQYEI
-194 GKKQYERDSILFEE
+194 GKKQYDRDSILFEE

-217 VSRTQ
+217 VTRTQ
-222 LLQRRTA
+222 LLQKRTV

-240 QIQIGDLETD
+240 QIQIGDLEAD
-250 ILDYELQRAE
+250 ILDYELQQAE

-290 ASVSGTVS
+290 ASVSGIVS
-298 FTQIRHVNQYVT
+298 FTQIRYVNQYVT
-310 ANEIVFNIVPGKNEQ
+310 ANEIVFNIVPGEKEQ
-325 LIGKALLPA
+325 LIGKAMLPA

-348 RFTNYP
+348 RFTSYP
-354 DQEFGIVNGKV
+354 DQEFGIVKGQV

-400 MEAQADIVTDDLRLI
+400 MEAQADIITDDLRLI

-423 KIFKEGFDTEE
+423 KIFKEGFESQPEKIADN
-434 DVLANPQLS
+434 LL

>member
-1 MSEKEIE
+1 MCI
-8 LRSEEVQEVMGHMP
+8 RD
-22 NWILRWGITLFLVI
+22 R
-36 IIILLVGSFFFRYP
+36 VGS
-50 DTITATM
+50 
-57 TLTSDN
+57 
-63 PSVQVIARTNGHLTH
+63 
-78 LYIEDK
+78 
-84 QEVEKGDYLAVI
+84 GDYLAVI

-107 LRNTLIPVVNQP
+107 LRNTLVPIVNEP
-119 DSALLLFNSEKELKL
+119 DTALLLFNAERELKL
-134 GNAQSLYTSFM
+134 GNAQSLYTNFL
-145 RSLYDYKNYKVLNY
+145 RSLYDFKNYKVLNY

-170 ISKYEIYHRNL
+170 IGKYEVYHRNL
-181 IGQEQIQQEQYRI
+181 IGQLQIQQEQYEI
-194 GKKQYERDSILFEE
+194 GKKQYDRDSILFEE

-217 VSRTQ
+217 VTRTQ
-222 LLQRRTA
+222 LLQKRTV

-240 QIQIGDLETD
+240 QIQIGDLEAD
-250 ILDYELQRAE
+250 ILDYELQQAE

-290 ASVSGTVS
+290 ASVSGIVS
-298 FTQIRHVNQYVT
+298 FTQIRYVNQYVT
-310 ANEIVFNIVPGKNEQ
+310 ANEIVFNIVPGEKEQ
-325 LIGKALLPA
+325 LIGKAMLPA

-348 RFTNYP
+348 RFTSYP
-354 DQEFGIVNGKV
+354 DQEFGIVKGQV

-400 MEAQADIVTDDLRLI
+400 MEAQADIITDDLRLI

-423 KIFKEGFDTEE
+423 KIFKEGFESQPEKIADN
-434 DVLANPQLS
+434 LL

>member
-1 MSEKEIE
+1 MPEKDIE

-22 NWILRWGITLFLVI
+22 SWILRWGITLFFVI
-36 IIILLVGSFFFRYP
+36 ILTLLIGSFFFRYP

-63 PSVQVIARTNGHLTH
+63 PAVQIIARANGRLTS

-84 QEVEKGDYLAVI
+84 QKVGSGDYLAVI

-107 LRNTLIPVVNQP
+107 LRNTLVPIVNEP
-119 DSALLLFNSEKELKL
+119 DTALLLFNAERELKL
-134 GNAQSLYTSFM
+134 GNAQSLYTNFL
-145 RSLYDYKNYKVLNY
+145 RSLYDFKNYKVLNY

-170 ISKYEIYHRNL
+170 IGKYEVYHRNL
-181 IGQEQIQQEQYRI
+181 IGQLQIQQEQYEI
-194 GKKQYERDSILFEE
+194 GKKQYDRDSILFEE

-217 VSRTQ
+217 VTRTQ
-222 LLQRRTA
+222 LLQKRTV

-240 QIQIGDLETD
+240 QIQIGDLEAD
-250 ILDYELQRAE
+250 ILDYELQQAE

-290 ASVSGTVS
+290 ASVSGIVS
-298 FTQIRHVNQYVT
+298 FTQIRYVNQYVT
-310 ANEIVFNIVPGKNEQ
+310 ANEIVFNIVPGEKEQ
-325 LIGKALLPA
+325 LIGKAMLPA

-348 RFTNYP
+348 RFTSYP
-354 DQEFGIVNGKV
+354 DQEFGIVKGQV

-400 MEAQADIVTDDLRLI
+400 MEAQADIITDDLRLI

-423 KIFKEGFDTEE
+423 KIFKEGFESQPEKIADN
-434 DVLANPQLS
+434 LL

>member
-1 MSEKEIE
+1 MPEKDIE

-22 NWILRWGITLFLVI
+22 SWILRWGITLFFVI
-36 IIILLVGSFFFRYP
+36 ILTLLIGSFFFRYP

-63 PSVQVIARTNGHLTH
+63 PAVQIIARANGRLTS

-84 QEVEKGDYLAVI
+84 QKVGSGDYLAVI

-107 LRNTLIPVVNQP
+107 LRNTLIPIVNEP
-119 DSALLLFNSEKELKL
+119 DTALLFFNAERELKL
-134 GNAQSLYTSFM
+134 GNAQSLYTNFL
-145 RSLYDYKNYKVLNY
+145 RSLYDFKNYKVLNY

-170 ISKYEIYHRNL
+170 IGKYEVYHRNL
-181 IGQEQIQQEQYRI
+181 IGQLQIQQEQYEI
-194 GKKQYERDSILFEE
+194 GKKQYDRDSILFEE

-217 VSRTQ
+217 VTRTQ
-222 LLQRRTA
+222 LLQKRTV

-240 QIQIGDLETD
+240 QIQIGDLEAD
-250 ILDYELQRAE
+250 ILDYELQQAE

-290 ASVSGTVS
+290 ASVSGIVS
-298 FTQIRHVNQYVT
+298 FTQIRYVNQYVT
-310 ANEIVFNIVPGKNEQ
+310 ANEIVFNIVPREKEQ
-325 LIGKALLPA
+325 LIGKAMLPA

-348 RFTNYP
+348 RFTSYP
-354 DQEFGIVNGKV
+354 DQEFGIVKGQV

-378 IEILLPDGLHTN
+378 IEILLPEGLHTN

-400 MEAQADIVTDDLRLI
+400 MEAQADIITDDLRLI

-423 KIFKEGFDTEE
+423 KIFKEGFESQPEKIADN
-434 DVLANPQLS
+434 LL

>member
-1 MSEKEIE
+1 MPEKDIE

-22 NWILRWGITLFLVI
+22 SWILRWGITLFFVI
-36 IIILLVGSFFFRYP
+36 ILTLLIGSFFFRYP

-63 PSVQVIARTNGHLTH
+63 PAVQIIARANGRLTS

-84 QEVEKGDYLAVI
+84 QKVGSGDYLAVI

-107 LRNTLIPVVNQP
+107 LRNTLIPIVNEP
-119 DSALLLFNSEKELKL
+119 DTALLLFNAERELKL
-134 GNAQSLYTSFM
+134 GNAQSLYTNFL
-145 RSLYDYKNYKVLNY
+145 RSLYDFKNYKVLNY

-170 ISKYEIYHRNL
+170 IGKYEVYHRNL
-181 IGQEQIQQEQYRI
+181 IGQLQIQQEQYEI
-194 GKKQYERDSILFEE
+194 GKKQYDRDSILFEE

-217 VSRTQ
+217 VTRTQ
-222 LLQRRTA
+222 LLQKRTV

-240 QIQIGDLETD
+240 QIQIGDLEAD
-250 ILDYELQRAE
+250 ILDYELQQAE

-290 ASVSGTVS
+290 ASVSGIVS
-298 FTQIRHVNQYVT
+298 FTQIRYVNQYVT
-310 ANEIVFNIVPGKNEQ
+310 ANEIVFNIVPGEKEQ
-325 LIGKALLPA
+325 LIGKAMLPA

-348 RFTNYP
+348 RFTSYP
-354 DQEFGIVNGKV
+354 DQEFGIVKGQV

-378 IEILLPDGLHTN
+378 IEILLPDRLHTN

-400 MEAQADIVTDDLRLI
+400 MEAQADIITDDLRLI

-423 KIFKEGFDTEE
+423 KIFKEGFESQPEKIADN
-434 DVLANPQLS
+434 LL